1 MAKKDYILF
10 IEKMIKR
17 LEDEDLHKAPKKGV
31 SSGTE
36 GVLFEAMIKLEFN
49 CVHGKPHSKPGKI
62 DLRKNGYNIEV
73 KQGLGAELGHLDEN
87 GNLTSPL
94 FKSDYICYCPNFSY
108 KVNINKQCYIL
119 PVSVF
124 LEGLKSNNLTRV
136 KPSTDMQARKKA
148 GLKWFYN
155 RYSIQANSIKK
166 ETAIF
171 NFLEKNSM
179 SIAEFLLLP
188 NKKDL

>member
-10 IEKMIKR
+10 IEKMIER
-17 LEDEDLHKAPKKGV
+17 LENEDLHTAPKKGV

-49 CVHGKPHSKPGKI
+49 CVRGKPHSKPGRI
-62 DLRKNGYNIEV
+62 DLSKNGYNIEV
-73 KQGLGAELGHLDEN
+73 KQGLGAELGRLDEK
-87 GNLTSPL
+87 GILTSPL
-94 FKSDYICYCPNFSY
+94 LKSDYICYCPNFSY

-119 PVSVF
+119 SVPVF
-124 LEGLKSNNLTRV
+124 LEGLKSNNLTRR

-148 GLKWFYN
+148 GLDWFYN

-166 ETAIF
+166 ENALF
-171 NFLEKNSM
+171 NFLEENSI
-179 SIAEFLLLP
+179 SITDFLLLP